1 MTRLPDPMDEL
12 MSGDVSRAVD
22 AYARLVADAVEQ
34 GDIAMVSD
42 LFMQLEV
49 SLASWTRGQW
59 PEAVE
64 DEAEKM
70 VRDVLSRRPSAARVD
85 ASTPVD
91 RLIADGKALAREN
104 LERARKRAQK
114 SIDDVEKDKVERWSG
129 TE

>member
-1 MTRLPDPMDEL
+1 
-12 MSGDVSRAVD
+12 
-22 AYARLVADAVEQ
+22 
-34 GDIAMVSD
+34 MVSD

-70 VRDVLSRRPSAARVD
+70 VRDVLSRRPSTTTVD
-85 ASTPVD
+85 ASTLVD
-91 RLIADGKALAREN
+91 KLIADGKALAREN

>member
-1 MTRLPDPMDEL
+1 MDEL

-49 SLASWTRGQW
+49 SLASWTQGQW

-70 VRDVLSRRPSAARVD
+70 VRDVLSRRPSATTVD

-114 SIDDVEKDKVERWSG
+114 SIDDVEKHKVERWSG

>member
-1 MTRLPDPMDEL
+1 

-34 GDIAMVSD
+34 GDITMVSD
-42 LFMQLEV
+42 LFMQLEC

-70 VRDVLSRRPSAARVD
+70 VRDVLSRRPPASTVGT
-85 ASTPVD
+85 STPVD
-91 RLIADGKALAREN
+91 KLIADGKALAREN

-114 SIDDVEKDKVERWSG
+114 SIDDVEKDKADRWRG

>member
-1 MTRLPDPMDEL
+1 MDEL
-12 MSGDVSRAVD
+12 MSGDVSRAVE

-70 VRDVLSRRPSAARVD
+70 VRDVLSRRPDATAD

-91 RLIADGKALAREN
+91 KLIADGKALAREN